1 MYWGSNSPTKAFSF
15 TKRSGYTIDRR
26 QSQGGSMKTL
36 IATLALLFIS
46 ISCFAEI
53 TIDDLPH
60 IEGTPLVER
69 VDDIPVWSVLDYAEE
84 DGIVQWAWLDNLG
97 QLAYLAY
104 PSNTDAQIFPDG
116 FELNKSSEDIVIS
129 LRAAESLDW
138 HFTRFGGEVVIRGND
153 VDVSYQPELEEEIT
167 QGNTYQLHDT
177 RTLNLSGNAKAL
189 FFASGQ
195 ILAIAGT
202 ESDDTLRGPN
212 AENTWT
218 LLGNS
223 SGTLET
229 GGEYRTTIE
238 YSSIE
243 SLVGGDMDDTF
254 EFSILD
260 PGAISIFG
268 GEGMNSIYFNGNSS
282 GGSNVGDSSPGNGS
296 SGLIIGSGPDFPD
309 AEPIGPDWMISIPG
323 DLNLP
328 VLEPGEMTICRLPEP
343 HEYTGEKKVLCGD
356 EWRDVPDEIW
366 TGMIAYS
373 GASYLE
379 EDPQEENPPKK
390 KKSKGGSIP
399 FSILHLLLLVLISQR
414 WSNRRLPH

>member
-1 MYWGSNSPTKAFSF
+1 
-15 TKRSGYTIDRR
+15 
-26 QSQGGSMKTL
+26 MKTL
-36 IATLALLFIS
+36 ITTLALLSLS

-84 DGIVQWAWLDNLG
+84 DGVVQWAWLDNLG

-104 PSNTDAQIFPDG
+104 PSSTDTLIFPDG
-116 FELNKSSEDIVIS
+116 FELNKNSEDILIS
-129 LRAAESLDW
+129 IRAAESKDW

-177 RTLNLSGNAKAL
+177 RTLYLSGNATAL

-202 ESDDTLRGPN
+202 ESDDILQGPN
-212 AENTWT
+212 TENTWT
-218 LLGNS
+218 LVGEL
-223 SGTLET
+223 SGTLVT
-229 GGEYRTTIE
+229 GGEQTATVEFSWIE
-238 YSSIE
+238 T
-243 SLVGGDMDDTF
+243 LVGGDMNDSF

-260 PGAISIFG
+260 PGGISIFG
-268 GEGMNSIYFNGNSS
+268 GEGMNSIYFNGTSS
-282 GGSNVGDSSPGNGS
+282 GGSNVDDSSPGNGS
-296 SGLIIGSGPDFPD
+296 SGLIIGSCPDFPD
-309 AEPIGPDWMISIPG
+309 AEPIGPDWMISITG
-323 DLNLP
+323 DLNLLP
-328 VLEPGEMTICRLPEP
+328 VLEPGELTICRAPEP
-343 HEYTGEKKVLCGD
+343 HEYTGEKKVLCGENWIEVSD
-356 EWRDVPDEIW
+356 EEWANL
-366 TGMIAYS
+366 IAFS

-379 EDPQEENPPKK
+379 EAPQEQNPPKK

>member
-1 MYWGSNSPTKAFSF
+1 
-15 TKRSGYTIDRR
+15 
-26 QSQGGSMKTL
+26 MKTL
-36 IATLALLFIS
+36 ITTLALLSLS

-84 DGIVQWAWLDNLG
+84 DGVVQWAWLDNLG

-104 PSNTDAQIFPDG
+104 PSSTDTLIFPDG
-116 FELNKSSEDIVIS
+116 FELNKNSEDILIS
-129 LRAAESLDW
+129 IRAAESKDW

-177 RTLNLSGNAKAL
+177 RTLYLSGNATAL

-202 ESDDTLRGPN
+202 ESDDILQGPN
-212 AENTWT
+212 TENTWT
-218 LLGNS
+218 LVGEL
-223 SGTLET
+223 SGTLVT
-229 GGEYRTTIE
+229 GGEQTATVEFSWIE
-238 YSSIE
+238 T
-243 SLVGGDMDDTF
+243 LVGGDMNDSF

-260 PGAISIFG
+260 PGGISIFG
-268 GEGMNSIYFNGNSS
+268 GEGMNSIYFNGTSS
-282 GGSNVGDSSPGNGS
+282 GGSNVDDSSPGNGS

-309 AEPIGPDWMISIPG
+309 AEPIGPDWMISITG
-323 DLNLP
+323 DLNLLP
-328 VLEPGEMTICRLPEP
+328 VLEPGELTICRAPEP
-343 HEYTGEKKVLCGD
+343 HEYTGEKKVLCGENWIEVSD
-356 EWRDVPDEIW
+356 EEWANL
-366 TGMIAYS
+366 IAFS

-379 EDPQEENPPKK
+379 EAPQEQNPPKK